1 MRSAYDIR
9 LSVETNEKTGGPKSS
24 ALLANCYWPNPL
36 DDVNGWLVGD
46 VKLGERSLSA
56 VLVAVVLALQLEID
70 EPDSPGEQGALQ
82 EAKRIIRDM

>member
-1 MRSAYDIR
+1 MIFVCLLKPTKKQGVQSLPRFWLIAI
-9 LSVETNEKTGGPKSS
+9 GPT
-24 ALLANCYWPNPL
+24 PL